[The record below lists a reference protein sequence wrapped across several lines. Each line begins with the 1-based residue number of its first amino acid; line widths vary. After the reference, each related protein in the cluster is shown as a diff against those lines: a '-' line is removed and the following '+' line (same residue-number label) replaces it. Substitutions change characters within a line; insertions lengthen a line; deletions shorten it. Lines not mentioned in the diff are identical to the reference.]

1 MHNQKP
7 RHKAIA
13 QTAIPVSPLR
23 TLLGGSVLLV
33 GAVIWADQAFADSH
47 GAVTVTH
54 RYSNFDDTKY
64 PADFAHLDYVNPIA
78 PKGGE
83 ISQWAM
89 GTFDSFNMSTRK
101 GTPAALAT
109 IGYETILVATADDA
123 YGAYCYLCTT
133 MEYPESRDWVI
144 FNLRNDVT
152 FSDGT
157 GMTAEDIAFTFNLYI
172 EQGITEYREVYSK
185 FIDNVEVMDPYTIK
199 FTFTDDAPRRDVVT
213 WVGGTRPLSKA
224 WFAQTGAELDASTDA
239 PFMGT
244 GPYLLDS
251 VDIGRQIIYR
261 KDPNWWGVDQ
271 PMNIGRNNFETI
283 RVEYFADS
291 SAAFE
296 AFKSGAYTFRTES
309 SSKEWATGYN
319 FPALEKGWVKKEELA
334 DGSIGSAQAFVFNLD
349 RPQWQDAR
357 VRDAIGLMFNF
368 EWSNET
374 LFYGLYARVNSFWQN
389 SDLEAK
395 GTPTEGELAILQ
407 PLVDERLLP
416 MSILTDE
423 AVMAPT
429 SSTTNRPLDR
439 SNLRRASALLD
450 EAGWIAGADGMRRKD
465 GQTLDAVF
473 LNYSPQFDRIVNPM
487 IENLA
492 RLGVNAKLDRVDTS
506 QYIERRRTGDF
517 DLVNHTLTQDFEPGQ
532 QLRQWFGS
540 ETADDSSR
548 NIMRLRSPAVD
559 RMIDAV
565 VASEGLDDIQTA
577 SRAMDRVLRAQGFWI
592 PQWFNDKHTVAYFD
606 HYRYPEDLPPFALGE
621 LDFWWYDAD
630 AAAALKN
637 AGAFQ

>member
-1 MHNQKP
+1 MQSKQS
-7 RHKAIA
+7 RRTAVA
-13 QTAIPVSPLR
+13 QTAKPSTAIIGASAFLI
-23 TLLGGSVLLV
+23 
-33 GAVIWADQAFADSH
+33 GAVILADYAFADSH
-47 GAVTVTH
+47 DPVTVTH

-64 PADFAHLDYVNPIA
+64 PADFAHLDYVNPDA

-83 ISQWAM
+83 ISQWAQ
-89 GTFDSFNMSTRK
+89 GTFDSFNLSTRK

-109 IGYETILVATADDA
+109 IGHESILVGTADDA

-144 FNLRNDVT
+144 FNLRDDVK

-157 GMTAEDIAFTFNLYI
+157 GMTAEDLAFTFNLYL
-172 EQGITEYREVYSK
+172 EQGITEYREVYSQFVK
-185 FIDNVEVMDPYTIK
+185 DVAVLDPYKIK
-199 FTFTDDAPRRDVVT
+199 FSFTQDAPRRDVVT
-213 WVGGTRPLSKA
+213 WVGGTSAFSKA
-224 WFAQTGAELDASTDA
+224 WFEANDARLDESTDA

-261 KDPNWWGVDQ
+261 KDPNWWGTDQ
-271 PMNIGRNNFETI
+271 PINVGRNNFETI

-296 AFKSGAYTFRTES
+296 GFKSGAYKFRVEN

-319 FPALEKGWVKKEELA
+319 FPALDKGWVKKEEIA

-349 RPQWQDAR
+349 KPKWQDPR
-357 VRDAIGLMFNF
+357 VREAIGLMFNF
-368 EWSNET
+368 EWSNES

-395 GTPTEGELAILQ
+395 GTPPEGEIAILQ
-407 PLVDERLLP
+407 PLVEQGLLP
-416 MSILTDE
+416 ASILTSD
-423 AVMAPT
+423 AVMAPI
-429 SSTTNRPLDR
+429 SSTTQRPLDR
-439 SNLRRASALLD
+439 TNLRRASALLD
-450 EAGWIAGADGMRRKD
+450 DAGWIAGEDGVRRKD

-473 LNYSPQFDRIVNPM
+473 LQYSPQFDRIVNPM
-487 IENLA
+487 IENLT
-492 RLGVNAKLDRVDTS
+492 RLGVDAKLDRVDTS
-506 QYIERRRTGDF
+506 QYIERRRSGDF
-517 DLVNHTLTQDFEPGQ
+517 DLVNHTMTQGFEPGQ

-540 ETADDSSR
+540 EAADDSSR
-548 NIMRLRSPAVD
+548 NIMRLRSEAVD
-559 RMIDAV
+559 KVIDAV
-565 VASEGLDDIQTA
+565 VAAEGLEDIQTA
-577 SRAMDRVLRAQGFWI
+577 SRALDRVLRAEGFWI
-592 PQWFNDKHTVAYFD
+592 PQWFKGAHTVAYFD
-606 HYRYPEDLPPFALGE
+606 QYRYPENMPPFALGE

-630 AAAALKN
+630 AAAALKD

>member
-1 MHNQKP
+1 MQSKP
-7 RHKAIA
+7 SRRTAVA
-13 QTAIPVSPLR
+13 QTAKPTTAIIGASAFLI
-23 TLLGGSVLLV
+23 
-33 GAVIWADQAFADSH
+33 GAVILADHAFADSH
-47 GAVTVTH
+47 DPVTVTH

-64 PADFAHLDYVNPIA
+64 PADFAHLDYVNPDA

-83 ISQWAM
+83 ISQWAQ

-109 IGYETILVATADDA
+109 IGYESILVGTADDA

-144 FNLRNDVT
+144 FNLRDDVT

-157 GMTAEDIAFTFNLYI
+157 GMTAEDLAYTFNLYL
-172 EQGITEYREVYSK
+172 EQGITEYREVYSQ
-185 FIDNVEVMDPYTIK
+185 FLESVEVLDPYKIK
-199 FTFTDDAPRRDVVT
+199 FSFTQDAPRRDVVT
-213 WVGGTRPLSKA
+213 WVGGTSAFSKA
-224 WFAQTGAELDASTDA
+224 WFEANGARLDESTDA

-251 VDIGRQIIYR
+251 VDIGRQIVYR
-261 KDPNWWGVDQ
+261 KDPNWWGEGQ
-271 PMNIGRNNFETI
+271 PLNVGRNNFETI

-296 AFKSGAYTFRTES
+296 GFKSGAYTFRVEN
-309 SSKEWATGYN
+309 SSKEWATGYT
-319 FPALEKGWVKKEELA
+319 FPALDKGWVKKEEIA

-349 RPQWQDAR
+349 KPQWQDPR
-357 VRDAIGLMFNF
+357 VREAIGLMFNF
-368 EWSNET
+368 EWSNES

-395 GTPTEGELAILQ
+395 GTPSEGELAILQ
-407 PLVDERLLP
+407 PLVDKGLLDA
-416 MSILTDE
+416 SILTGD

-429 SSTTNRPLDR
+429 SSTTQRPLDR
-439 SNLRRASALLD
+439 TNLRRASALLD
-450 EAGWIAGADGMRRKD
+450 DAGWIAGEDGVRSKD

-473 LNYSPQFDRIVNPM
+473 LQYSPQFDRIVNPM
-487 IENLA
+487 IENLT

-506 QYIERRRTGDF
+506 QYIERRRSGDF
-517 DLVNHTLTQDFEPGQ
+517 DLVNHTLTQGFEPGQ

-540 ETADDSSR
+540 EAADDSSR
-548 NIMRLRSPAVD
+548 NIMRLRSDAVD
-559 RMIDAV
+559 RTIDAV
-565 VASEGLDDIQTA
+565 VAAEGLDNIQTA
-577 SRAMDRVLRAQGFWI
+577 SRALDRVLRAQGFWI
-592 PQWFNDKHTVAYFD
+592 PQWFKGAHTVAYFD
-606 HYRYPEDLPPFALGE
+606 QYRYPDNMPPFALGE

-630 AAAALKN
+630 AAAALKD